1 MIFEALCEFGA
12 NLLIALFG
20 TIELFHLPT
29 DMIYT
34 LANILKYGTWV
45 VGSDVL
51 LLVSG
56 SIVMWWGVKASVG
69 IAVWVYDKIP
79 FI

>member
-1 MIFEALCEFGA
+1 MIFEAVCQFGA
-12 NLLIALFG
+12 SLIKALFG
-20 TIELFHLPT
+20 TIELFQLPT

-51 LLVSG
+51 LLFSG
-56 SIVMWWGVKASVG
+56 CVVMWWGVKASVG
-69 IAVWVYDKIP
+69 VALWVYDKIP

>member
-20 TIELFHLPT
+20 TIELFQLPT

-34 LANILKYGTWV
+34 LANI
-45 VGSDVL
+45 
-51 LLVSG
+51 
-56 SIVMWWGVKASVG
+56 
-69 IAVWVYDKIP
+69 
-79 FI
+79 